1 MWAFSSHFF
10 YLSMAKQ
17 TFGRTVIYT
26 SVDEVTR
33 ENIVEL
39 VSNADS
45 VHEENASDIEYL
57 YNYYR
62 GEQPILE
69 RTKEVRP
76 EINNMIVEN
85 RAKEIVDF
93 WVGYAFGEP
102 IQYIGRG
109 DVDSEKIARL
119 NNFMLSEDKESKDV
133 ELATWQMICGTSY
146 RMCLPDDGRPDGV
159 ERFEL
164 EEEECPIEIYTLN
177 PKNTAVVYSSGIGN
191 RPMFAY
197 IKTTNAENEMVYE
210 GYTRDAF
217 FRIVADELETWTPHA
232 LGRIPII
239 EYPANEARLGA
250 FEIVLTMLDA
260 INDLDSNRLDNVEEI
275 VQALIVATNCTFP
288 EGTTP
293 TSLRQQGIVTLTSAD
308 GMEQKLQLLT
318 EKIDQSQTQELKND
332 LYDSVLTI
340 CAMPNRNGGGSTKD
354 TGVAVIYRDGWSAAE
369 TRAKKIEMTFK
380 KSEREFLKLALSILR
395 ASGGLDLN
403 FSDLEIKFTRRN
415 YEGLEQKAGVLDK
428 LLSNPK
434 IAPRLAFMVSNLF
447 PDPEEAYRES
457 LPFIEGAEV
466 NPAEETAIE

>member
-1 MWAFSSHFF
+1 MWAICSHFF
-10 YLSMAKQ
+10 YLFMAKQ

-45 VHEENASDIEYL
+45 VHEENASDIGYL
-57 YNYYR
+57 YDYYR
-62 GEQPILE
+62 GNQPILE

-109 DVDSEKIARL
+109 DVDAEKIARL

-146 RMCLPDDGRPDGV
+146 RMCLPDDGRPDKV
-159 ERFEL
+159 ENFEP
-164 EEEECPIEIYTLN
+164 EEEECPLEIYTLN
-177 PKNTAVVYSSGIGN
+177 PQNTAVVYSSGIGN

-217 FRIVADELETWTPHA
+217 FRIVADELETWEAHT

-250 FEIVLTMLDA
+250 FEIVLTLLDA

-395 ASGGLDLN
+395 TSGGLDLN

-415 YEGLEQKAGVLDK
+415 YEGIAAKAEVFDK
-428 LLSNPK
+428 LSNNPK
-434 IAPRLAFMVSNLF
+434 LAPRLAFIVSNLF
-447 PDPEEAYRES
+447 TDPEEAYRES
-457 LPFIEGAEV
+457 LPFIEGIEAEG
-466 NPAEETAIE
+466 TAIE